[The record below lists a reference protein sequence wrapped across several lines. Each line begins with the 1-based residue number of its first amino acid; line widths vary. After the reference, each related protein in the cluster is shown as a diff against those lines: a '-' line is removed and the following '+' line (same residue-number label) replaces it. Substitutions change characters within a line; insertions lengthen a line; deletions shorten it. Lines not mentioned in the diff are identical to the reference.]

1 MGSNWATVSIDDIK
15 SPEKYS
21 CVGGPF
27 GSSLSQKH
35 YVDSGVPVIR
45 GTNLAGDIFSE
56 SGFVFVSPD
65 KAKEL
70 QRNMAFRGDIVFTQR
85 GTLGQVALIPEDSI
99 YERYIVSQSQMK
111 LTVNPKQADAYF
123 IYTYFRTNEAKALIE
138 NNAIVGGVP
147 HINLG
152 ILKEFKLRL
161 PPLSEQKR
169 ISEVSKSIDNKI
181 NLNRQINQTLE
192 QMSQTLFKSW
202 FVDFDPV
209 IDNALDAG
217 NPIPEPLQSHAEL
230 RQKVRNSA
238 DFKPLPA
245 DIRALFPAE
254 FEETELGWVPKNW
267 HIRDFSDIAVLIKKN
282 IKSDD
287 ICDDIHYIGLEHLER
302 KHIFI
307 TSYGNG
313 SDVSSNKSAFNKGDL
328 LFGKLRPY
336 FHKVAITPFS
346 GICSTDILVFRAK
359 EKFYKSFMAMYAFTD
374 EFVAYANL
382 RSTGTRMPRAEAK
395 DLLKYKIILP
405 NKNILEKFELLLE
418 GYWTKG
424 QLNNNENEQLTA
436 LRDTL
441 LPKLISGELS
451 LEDLPNLAN
460 QTEPA

>member
-1 MGSNWATVSIDDIK
+1 MGSKWIKYRLGDIATFSYGKMPKKELIGLGKYVVFSGYKYTD
-15 SPEKYS
+15 SYPEKNLS
-21 CVGGPF
+21 VGDLIVVARGVGGT
-27 GSSLSQKH
+27 GDVKIANQDCYLTNLSIKIDLDDKIIRKQYFYYQFKQNTLR
-35 YVDSGVPVIR
+35 YLDSGSAQSQITINDLSNIEV
-45 GTNLAGDIFSE
+45 
-56 SGFVFVSPD
+56 
-65 KAKEL
+65 
-70 QRNMAFRGDIVFTQR
+70 
-85 GTLGQVALIPEDSI
+85 VAPLPEVQDSI
-99 YERYIVSQSQMK
+99 
-111 LTVNPKQADAYF
+111 
-123 IYTYFRTNEAKALIE
+123 IE
-138 NNAIVGGVP
+138 
-147 HINLG
+147 
-152 ILKEFKLRL
+152 KLRNL
-161 PPLSEQKR
+161 DK
-169 ISEVSKSIDNKI
+169 KI
-181 NLNRQINQTLE
+181 VINTSINQTLE

-217 NPIPEPLQSHAEL
+217 NPIPEALQSRAEL

-254 FEETELGWVPKNW
+254 FEETELGWVPKGW
-267 HIRDFSDIAVLIKKN
+267 RIESFSEIAQLVKENVKSEDISTDV
-282 IKSDD
+282 
-287 ICDDIHYIGLEHLER
+287 HYVGLEHLER

-307 TSYGNG
+307 TNYGNG

-359 EKFYKSFMAMYAFTD
+359 EKYYKSLMAMYAFTD

-451 LEDLPNLAN
+451 LEDLPDLVN

>member
-1 MGSNWATVSIDDIK
+1 MIGSA
-15 SPEKYS
+15 
-21 CVGGPF
+21 
-27 GSSLSQKH
+27 Q
-35 YVDSGVPVIR
+35 
-45 GTNLAGDIFSE
+45 
-56 SGFVFVSPD
+56 
-65 KAKEL
+65 
-70 QRNMAFRGDIVFTQR
+70 
-85 GTLGQVALIPEDSI
+85 
-99 YERYIVSQSQMK
+99 
-111 LTVNPKQADAYF
+111 
-123 IYTYFRTNEAKALIE
+123 KALTID
-138 NNAIVGGVP
+138 ALRTLKVSFP
-147 HINLG
+147 KHKQQIN
-152 ILKEFKLRL
+152 IAKIFKTL
-161 PPLSEQKR
+161 
-169 ISEVSKSIDNKI
+169 DNKI
-181 NLNRQINQTLE
+181 LLARTINQTLE
-192 QMSQTLFKSW
+192 QISQTLFKSW

-217 NPIPEPLQSHAEL
+217 NPIPEALQSRAEL

-267 HIRDFSDIAVLIKKN
+267 HIRDFSDIAVLIKNN
-282 IKSDD
+282 IKPDN

-405 NKNILEKFELLLE
+405 NKDILEKFELLLE

-451 LEDLPNLAN
+451 LEDLPDVAN

>member
-1 MGSNWATVSIDDIK
+1 MGSKWMKYRLGDIATFSYGKMPKKELIGLGKYVVFSGYKYTD
-15 SPEKYS
+15 SYPEKNLS
-21 CVGGPF
+21 VGDLIVVARGVGGT
-27 GSSLSQKH
+27 GDVKIANQDCYLTNLSIKIDLDDKIIRKEYFYYLFKQNTLR
-35 YVDSGVPVIR
+35 YLDSGS
-45 GTNLAGDIFSE
+45 A
-56 SGFVFVSPD
+56 
-65 KAKEL
+65 
-70 QRNMAFRGDIVFTQR
+70 
-85 GTLGQVALIPEDSI
+85 
-99 YERYIVSQSQMK
+99 QSQITIND
-111 LTVNPKQADAYF
+111 LSNIEVVVPLP
-123 IYTYFRTNEAKALIE
+123 EAQDSVIE
-138 NNAIVGGVP
+138 
-147 HINLG
+147 
-152 ILKEFKLRL
+152 KLRNL
-161 PPLSEQKR
+161 DK
-169 ISEVSKSIDNKI
+169 KI
-181 NLNRQINQTLE
+181 IINTSINQTLE
-192 QMSQTLFKSW
+192 QMSQILFKSW

-217 NPIPEPLQSHAEL
+217 NSIPEALQSRAEL

-267 HIRDFSDIAVLIKKN
+267 CVRDYSDIAMLIKNN

-287 ICDDIHYIGLEHLER
+287 ICNDTRYIGLEHLER

-307 TSYGNG
+307 TNYGNG

-359 EKFYKSFMAMYAFTD
+359 EKYYKSLMAMYAFTD

-451 LEDLPNLAN
+451 LEDLPNLVA

>member
-1 MGSNWATVSIDDIK
+1 MGFDFQLLENAGIQLIDGDRGK
-15 SPEKYS
+15 NYPKHNDFMENGY
-21 CVGGPF
+21 CLF
-27 GSSLSQKH
+27 LSAKN
-35 YVDSGVPVIR
+35 V
-45 GTNLAGDIFSE
+45 TK
-56 SGFVFVSPD
+56 SGFQFQETAFINETKD
-65 KAKEL
+65 CELKAGKL
-70 QRNMAFRGDIVFTQR
+70 KYGDIVLTTR
-85 GTLGQVALIPEDSI
+85 GTVGNVAYYDSNNPYKHI
-99 YERYIVSQSQMK
+99 RINSGMIIIRSDSK
-111 LTVNPKQADAYF
+111 LWNPKFLYF
-123 IYTYFRTNEAKALIE
+123 ILTSAFLQEQIVNLISGSAVPQLPARDIKKFILPVISKNIQDKISNVISAL
-138 NNAIVGGVP
+138 ND
-147 HINLG
+147 
-152 ILKEFKLRL
+152 K
-161 PPLSEQKR
+161 
-169 ISEVSKSIDNKI
+169 ISVNIDT
-181 NLNRQINQTLE
+181 NQTLE
-192 QMSQTLFKSW
+192 QMSQTIFKSW

-217 NPIPEPLQSHAEL
+217 NSIPEALQSRAEL

-254 FEETELGWVPKNW
+254 FEETELGLIPKNW
-267 HIRDFSDIAVLIKKN
+267 HIRDFSDIAVLIKNN

-359 EKFYKSFMAMYAFTD
+359 EKFYKSLMAMYAFTD

-405 NKNILEKFELLLE
+405 NKDILEKFELLLE

-451 LEDLPNLAN
+451 LEDLPNLVD

>member
-1 MGSNWATVSIDDIK
+1 MGSKWIEVSLGEISEKIGDGIHGTPVYNDSGNYYFINGSNLSDNSIKITDTTKRVDHDEFLKHRKELGDNTVLVSINGTIGNTALYNNENIILGK
-15 SPEKYS
+15 SACY
-21 CVGGPF
+21 
-27 GSSLSQKH
+27 
-35 YVDSGVPVIR
+35 I
-45 GTNLAGDIFSE
+45 NLKDNIS
-56 SGFVFVSPD
+56 
-65 KAKEL
+65 K
-70 QRNMAFRGDIVFTQR
+70 
-85 GTLGQVALIPEDSI
+85 
-99 YERYIVSQSQMK
+99 
-111 LTVNPKQADAYF
+111 YF
-123 IYTYFRTNEAKALIE
+123 ILYILSGYLFQEYIQRCSTGSTIKNVSLKMMRNFRFLMPESKEEQEKAVHIIQKVDERKRLS
-138 NNAIVGGVP
+138 NA
-147 HINLG
+147 
-152 ILKEFKLRL
+152 
-161 PPLSEQKR
+161 Q
-169 ISEVSKSIDNKI
+169 
-181 NLNRQINQTLE
+181 NQTLE
-192 QMSQTLFKSW
+192 QISQTLFKSW

-217 NPIPEPLQSHAEL
+217 NPIPEALQSRAEL

-245 DIRALFPAE
+245 DIRALFPDE

-267 HIRDFSDIAVLIKKN
+267 HIRDFSDIAVLIKNN

-418 GYWTKG
+418 DYWTKG